1 MSIEVSIHPTR
12 SSRDELKK
20 LVRELG
26 FTPSGHLW
34 DWPKGSLHF
43 HWFDEVDYQSF
54 DGVEATICPP
64 SEDAKATLGNCTWDL
79 HTRTRASASPADKEQ
94 QNNLIRLA
102 RARFGGSFY
111 NDWFGRNRYTKV
123 TPDAR
128 DAPTRGIYLAYE
140 FVTDNIRAVRFALP
154 EPQKSLE
161 RLVGTKLEPLSHAD
175 PARVLY
181 NALVPFTVAA
191 LEHFFSRCFKI
202 LLHYEPEVQKRL
214 QHQTTKVTMSDLL
227 SVQSRT
233 KTVED
238 IVADRYSFQSINSI
252 HAAFSEWL
260 DIDIWKILRRRRR
273 IGTKLPHL
281 ESQILQLINTRHDV
295 VHRFSMDLRFRKEGI
310 QEVLDLVLAVIDT
323 FVDHLENTRGKRIRD

>member
-1 MSIEVSIHPTR
+1 MIA
-12 SSRDELKK
+12 
-20 LVRELG
+20 LVAIG
-26 FTPSGHLW
+26 T
-34 DWPKGSLHF
+34 
-43 HWFDEVDYQSF
+43 Q
-54 DGVEATICPP
+54 
-64 SEDAKATLGNCTWDL
+64 
-79 HTRTRASASPADKEQ
+79 
-94 QNNLIRLA
+94 
-102 RARFGGSFY
+102 
-111 NDWFGRNRYTKV
+111 KV

-140 FVTDNIRAVRFALP
+140 FVTDSIRAVRFALP
-154 EPQKSLE
+154 EPQKSVE

-181 NALVPFTVAA
+181 NALVPFAVAA

-202 LLHYEPEVQKRL
+202 LLHYEPEVEKRL

-252 HAAFSEWL
+252 HAAFSDWL

-273 IGTKLPHL
+273 MGTRLPHL
-281 ESQILQLINTRHDV
+281 ESQIRQLINTRHDV
-295 VHRFSMDLRFRKEGI
+295 VHRFSMDRRFRKEGI
-310 QEVLDLVLAVIDT
+310 QEVLDLVLVVIDT

>member
-1 MSIEVSIHPTR
+1 MSIEVSFHPTR

-64 SEDAKATLGNCTWDL
+64 SEDAKATLGNCTWAL
-79 HTRTRASASPADKEQ
+79 HTRTRASASPADREQ

-111 NDWFGRNRYTKV
+111 NDCFGRNRYTKV

-140 FVTDNIRAVRFALP
+140 FVTDSIRAVRFALP

-181 NALVPFTVAA
+181 NALVPFAVAA

-238 IVADRYSFQSINSI
+238 IVADRYSFQSINRSCPNR
-252 HAAFSEWL
+252 S
-260 DIDIWKILRRRRR
+260 
-273 IGTKLPHL
+273 
-281 ESQILQLINTRHDV
+281 
-295 VHRFSMDLRFRKEGI
+295 
-310 QEVLDLVLAVIDT
+310 
-323 FVDHLENTRGKRIRD
+323 

>member
-1 MSIEVSIHPTR
+1 MSIAVSFHPTR

-26 FTPSGHLW
+26 FTPSGRLW

-64 SEDAKATLGNCTWDL
+64 SEDAKATLGNCTWAL
-79 HTRTRASASPADKEQ
+79 HTRTRASASPADREQ

-102 RARFGGSFY
+102 QARFGGSFY
-111 NDWFGRNRYTKV
+111 NDCFGRNRYTKV

-140 FVTDNIRAVRFALP
+140 IVTDNIRAVRFALP

-175 PARVLY
+175 PAHVLY
-181 NALVPFTVAA
+181 NALVPFAVAA

-202 LLHYEPEVQKRL
+202 LLHTNRKCRSDYNTRPQRSRCQTFYRCSQEPRP
-214 QHQTTKVTMSDLL
+214 
-227 SVQSRT
+227 SRT
-233 KTVED
+233 LL
-238 IVADRYSFQSINSI
+238 Q
-252 HAAFSEWL
+252 
-260 DIDIWKILRRRRR
+260 
-273 IGTKLPHL
+273 IGTASRASIAFTLHSLSGSTSTSGK
-281 ESQILQLINTRHDV
+281 SFADG
-295 VHRFSMDLRFRKEGI
+295 EGWE
-310 QEVLDLVLAVIDT
+310 Q
-323 FVDHLENTRGKRIRD
+323 GYRI